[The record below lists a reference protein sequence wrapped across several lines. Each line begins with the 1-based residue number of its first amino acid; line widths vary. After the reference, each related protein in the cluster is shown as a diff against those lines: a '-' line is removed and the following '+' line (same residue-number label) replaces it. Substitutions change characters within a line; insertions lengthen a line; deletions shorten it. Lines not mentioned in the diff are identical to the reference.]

1 MDNRRWAID
10 DGRSAKHNVR
20 STSGKVHCASHFV
33 QRPTSI
39 VLFFSFFIFHFAY
52 ADTAS
57 QMIRTKKVG
66 VTVSPVRMYADSV
79 YTKVTEN
86 TFQEGELLE
95 IIDETV
101 REHFD
106 NTQNQTFKW
115 YKIKTGAGKI
125 GWVFGDNLAVIMQES
140 VIDIP
145 LRKFHKQVAH
155 FDNGFE
161 NSIIW
166 IAATTGH
173 DEKFKNKSF
182 LNPPY
187 REYYFVITN
196 ERGKSVFINY
206 ANVSESGKKDIRSL
220 RLADVNDN
228 KIDEI
233 ILETTN
239 NVAGKNQNERNLEIY
254 GFKAGALTKIFEE
267 RLTLEWETDVPSP
280 ALAKFVEI
288 ENNIIRVAYID
299 YLPCEKFSLD
309 IKTDLRSR
317 TGERCVEYVTYSLNW
332 DKTTRT
338 FKPLYKES
346 RTFITACVSQN
357 INLRTAPSFDA
368 TVIRPLTMSD
378 RLQIIKHTENIVK
391 ENGKK
396 RVVNWLYVR
405 IAGVY
410 GYVPGDK
417 IMFKYIEH
425 ATILSNY
432 YKQTPLMK
440 QDWTFDTDFV
450 SVKNP

>member
-1 MDNRRWAID
+1 MDNRELAMDNGQWTIIIHRL
-10 DGRSAKHNVR
+10 S
-20 STSGKVHCASHFV
+20 
-33 QRPTSI
+33 SI
-39 VLFFSFFIFHFAY
+39 VHRPSSIAFLFSLFIVHYAF

-66 VTVSPVRMYADSV
+66 VSVSPVRMYADSV
-79 YTKVTEN
+79 YTKSTEN
-86 TFQEGELLE
+86 TFQEGELFE
-95 IIDETV
+95 IIGETV
-101 REHFD
+101 REHYD

-115 YKIKTGAGKI
+115 YKIRTGAGKI
-125 GWVFGDNLAVIMQES
+125 GWVFGDNLAVVMQEA
-140 VIDIP
+140 VVDIP
-145 LRKFHKQVAH
+145 LRKFHKQPAH

-166 IAATTGH
+166 IAATNGH
-173 DEKFKNKSF
+173 DDKFKDKSF

-206 ANVSESGKKDIRSL
+206 ANVSESGTKDIRSL

-239 NVAGKNQNERNLEIY
+239 NVAGKNKNERNLEIY
-254 GFKAGALTKIFEE
+254 GFKSGTLAKIFEE
-267 RLTLEWETDVPSP
+267 RLTLDWETDVPSP

-288 ENNIIRVAYID
+288 ENNTIRVAYID
-299 YLPCEKFSLD
+299 YVPCEKFSLD
-309 IKTDLRSR
+309 NKTDNRSR
-317 TGERCVEYVTYSLNW
+317 TGERCMEYVTYSLGW
-332 DKTTRT
+332 DKNTRS

-346 RTFITACVSQN
+346 RTFATACVTQN
-357 INLRTAPSFDA
+357 LNLRLAPAFDA
-368 TVIRPLTMSD
+368 PFIRPISTSD
-378 RLQIIKHTENIVK
+378 RLQIIKHSENIIND
-391 ENGKK
+391 NGQK
-396 RVVNWLYVR
+396 RVVNRLYVR

-410 GYVPGDK
+410 GYVPADK

-425 ATILSNY
+425 AALLSNY

-450 SVKNP
+450 SIKTP